1 MPLSSTVLL
10 NKIVYIL
17 PKILY
22 IVHMIQK
29 VITKRNMDD
38 SSILD
43 DLAYWQKRST
53 EERISAVEILRRQ
66 YYGSTGRLQRFSRI
80 VERT

>member
-1 MPLSSTVLL
+1 
-10 NKIVYIL
+10 
-17 PKILY
+17 
-22 IVHMIQK
+22 MIQK
-29 VITKRNMDD
+29 VITKRKIGR

-43 DLAYWQKRST
+43 DLAYWQKRSP

-66 YYGSTGRLQRFSRI
+66 YYGSTGRLQRVSRI

>member
-1 MPLSSTVLL
+1 
-10 NKIVYIL
+10 
-17 PKILY
+17 
-22 IVHMIQK
+22 MIQK
-29 VITKRNMDD
+29 VLTKRNKDY

-43 DLAYWQKRST
+43 DLAYWQKRSP

-66 YYGSTGRLQRFSRI
+66 YYGSSGRLQRVSRI